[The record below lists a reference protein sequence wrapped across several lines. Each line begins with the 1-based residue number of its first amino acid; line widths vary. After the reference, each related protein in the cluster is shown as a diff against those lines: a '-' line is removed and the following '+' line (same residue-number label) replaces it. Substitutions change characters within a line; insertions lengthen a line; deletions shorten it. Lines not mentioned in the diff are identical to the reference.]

1 MDRISWF
8 RGITCCSY
16 CRRKQTYSNLHNR
29 AHRLLRDITG
39 YVGAAGAFV
48 FQDISG
54 CFNDFDQSSGLQAA
68 QAPGAYGRSGFY
80 FDASCVVPTA
90 NENRPLAT
98 TVPLLISF

>member
-1 MDRISWF
+1 M
-8 RGITCCSY
+8 
-16 CRRKQTYSNLHNR
+16 
-29 AHRLLRDITG
+29 
-39 YVGAAGAFV
+39 

-80 FDASCVVPTA
+80 FDAACVVPTA